1 VFQRNLTLNSKALLS
16 LLPLATFR
24 LPLFAWVLKQAKRG
38 RDGDKHDKCN
48 CSKVDRKYFPKNKY
62 INVEKY
68 SDCATIAGRMTTSW
82 RVVVNLL
89 RQGFSCPNERSF
101 PVLFASAKYWSS
113 RPSFKTSMHIGP
125 WSWQILFS
133 IQVVVKVN
141 CLTVYCE
148 SSSAHFCGVR
158 FVTWNLLSCWWWIWK
173 QFNSLLVDSWTFEAR
188 LLRPS
193 WDKLSV
199 QVKKLAWT
207 PTCLLSPYHFSN
219 ESKTKQND
227 MQKLK

>member
-1 VFQRNLTLNSKALLS
+1 MEINMTNAIARKLTENTFQRINTLTLKNIRIVL
-16 LLPLATFR
+16 LLP
-24 LPLFAWVLKQAKRG
+24 
-38 RDGDKHDKCN
+38 
-48 CSKVDRKYFPKNKY
+48 
-62 INVEKY
+62 VE
-68 SDCATIAGRMTTSW
+68 W
-82 RVVVNLL
+82 LHLEEVVVNLL

-113 RPSFKTSMHIGP
+113 RPSFKTSIHIGP